1 MDLPPRVN
9 PMNPHYIIR
18 DTSSIFSPALLFYK
32 DLIRANLAR
41 AVELVGDPQRLRPHA
56 KTHKTPEIVRMALD
70 SGIRKHKCATIA
82 EAEMIARCG
91 VEDVLI
97 AYPLV
102 GPNCGRLAR
111 LMRSYPQCR
120 FSVLADHPVG
130 ISALSQALHA
140 EGLQGDVLLDI
151 DIGQHRTGIAPGE
164 QAVELYE
171 MIHRSPG
178 LRAGGLHVY
187 DGHNHQESFVERQ
200 SALQSQLPAVFKLRD
215 SLLQKGLPIPRFVA
229 GGTPTFPIHARLD
242 IPGLECSPGTLVLHD
257 DGYGSRFPDLAGF
270 TPAALLLT
278 RVISRPTPT
287 RVTFDLGYK
296 AVSADPPAGKRC
308 LLLDVPDYRA
318 VAQNEEHL
326 VIETPAAD
334 RYLPGDE
341 VFAIPTHIC
350 PTVALHQH
358 AYVIE
363 NGEVTGKWSI
373 TARDRVLTV

>member
-1 MDLPPRVN
+1 
-9 PMNPHYIIR
+9 MNLHYLIR

-41 AVELVGDPQRLRPHA
+41 AIEVAGDPLRLCLHA
-56 KTHKTPEIVRMALD
+56 KTHKTPEIIRMALD
-70 SGIRKHKCATIA
+70 VGIRKHKCATIA
-82 EAEMIARCG
+82 EAEMLARCG
-91 VEDVLI
+91 VVDVLI

-102 GPNCGRLAR
+102 GPNCGRLVQ
-111 LMRSYPQCR
+111 LMRAFPACR

-130 ISALSQALHA
+130 ISALSQTLDA

-151 DIGQHRTGIAPGE
+151 DVGQHRTGIAPGGEAIERYE
-164 QAVELYE
+164 Q
-171 MIHRSPG
+171 IHRSPG

-200 SALQSQLPAVFKLRD
+200 CAVQTQLQPALKLREA
-215 SLLQKGLPIPRFVA
+215 LMQKGLPVPRFVA
-229 GGTPTFPIHARLD
+229 GGTPTFPIHARLEV
-242 IPGLECSPGTLVLHD
+242 PGLECSPGTLVLHD

-278 RVISRPTPT
+278 RVVSRPTPT
-287 RVTFDLGYK
+287 RVTLDLGYK

-308 LLLDVPDYRA
+308 LLLDVPEYRA

-326 VIETPAAD
+326 VVETPAAD
-334 RYLPGDE
+334 RYRPGDTI
-341 VFAIPTHIC
+341 FAIPTHIC
-350 PTVALHQH
+350 PTVALHQQ

-363 NGEVTGKWSI
+363 KGEVADKWLI
-373 TARDRVLTV
+373 AARDRILTV